1 MKEYIVKNLIL
12 GEFKDSY
19 SNERIFVDNV
29 LGKKSIISMP
39 NSIEPDIADAFL
51 AAKQV
56 EAKFSEI
63 PIAKL
68 INIIKKVGL
77 SYLTDKE
84 KIKLISETTGS
95 PISYVEFSIKTIK
108 DWMINIDK
116 YIEVVFGSIDN
127 LENGQPLKLGN
138 KKEAKIFFKPG
149 GITSIILAGDEVSL
163 SAYVITQALLSRNPI
178 VVKPSTIE
186 LISCYE
192 LIKEFSETGLKD
204 YIQLVCWNSQL
215 RPDIIKGFI
224 KNGKQAVLFGNDN
237 TVNNFIYEKDES
249 GKIVS
254 DLSVNRKIIRFTTG
268 KSGSIVMEEADIKLA
283 VKEIIAGS
291 IMNRGIECISTK
303 KAYVH
308 EKIYDNFI
316 KEIVNEVKKIKIG
329 KPLDKNVEISYL
341 EKNSVNEIKNLSET
355 IKVVCSN
362 FSKDLMGL
370 LVVEDPTN
378 SSRFAREE
386 IPGPVL
392 VLIKVNGIANAI
404 NKANQSINQSISAT
418 STSLFTKN
426 KDYIKKACLSLKS
439 YKINVNKS
447 SAFMD
452 FNVMHD
458 GKFLVKELF
467 DEKIIGSY

>member
-1 MKEYIVKNLIL
+1 MKEYTIKNLIL
-12 GEFKDSY
+12 GEFKNSY
-19 SNERIFVDNV
+19 SNERIFVEDIRKN
-29 LGKKSIISMP
+29 KSIISMP
-39 NSIEPDIADAFL
+39 NSIEADLADAFL

-56 EAKFSEI
+56 EKKFSEI
-63 PIAKL
+63 PIIEIIK
-68 INIIKKVGL
+68 IIKKVGN
-77 SYLTDKE
+77 SYLNDKE

-95 PISYVEFSIKTIK
+95 PISYVELSLKSIK

-116 YIEVVFGSIDN
+116 FIEVVFGSIEN
-127 LENGQPLKLGN
+127 LENGQPLNN
-138 KKEAKIFFKPG
+138 KQEAKIFYKPG
-149 GITSIILAGDEVSL
+149 GITSIVLAGDEVSL
-163 SAYVITQALLSRNPI
+163 SAYVITQALLSRSPI

-192 LIKEFSETGLKD
+192 LIKEFSEAGLKD
-204 YIQLVCWNSQL
+204 YIQLVSWNSQL
-215 RPDIIKGFI
+215 RPDIIKMFI
-224 KNGKQAVLFGNDN
+224 KNGKQVVLFGNDN
-237 TVNNFIYEKDES
+237 TVNNFIYEKDETGRIINDFS
-249 GKIVS
+249 I
-254 DLSVNRKIIRFTTG
+254 NRKIIRFTTG
-268 KSGSIVMEEADIKLA
+268 KSGAIIMEDADIKLA
-283 VKEIIAGS
+283 AKEIIAGA

-316 KEIVNEVKKIKIG
+316 KEIKNEVRDIKIG
-329 KPLDKNVEISYL
+329 KPLEKNVEISYL

-355 IKVVCSN
+355 INVICSS

-386 IPGPVL
+386 IPGPAL
-392 VLIKVNGIANAI
+392 VIIKVNGIDDAI

-426 KDYIKKACLSLKS
+426 NDNIKKACLSLKS

-447 SAFMD
+447 STFMD

-467 DEKIIGSY
+467 DEKLLGIY